1 MTSACCCGTTRIA
14 LAMMMTATRN
24 SASVTIQDPISIAA
38 STVVY
43 WLELLQSLRAAIRKD
58 QHRAA
63 HCCDVHGLGLW
74 NTGLGKLRVPRA
86 SSVGDTGGSIGAPAL
101 DLDHLPDVEPLLR
114 RRPVGQLALPS
125 LEHDGPD
132 HTERSGNQ
140 PLQRYAGIEPCSYA
154 A

>member
-14 LAMMMTATRN
+14 LAIMMTATRN

-38 STVVY
+38 SKGVD

-63 HCCDVHGLGLW
+63 HRCDVHGLGLW
-74 NTGLGKLRVPRA
+74 NTGRGELRVPRA
-86 SSVGDTGGSIGAPAL
+86 TPVGDTGGSIGTPAL
-101 DLDHLPDVEPLLR
+101 DLHHLPDVEPLLR
-114 RRPVGQLALPS
+114 RCPESEIALPS

-132 HTERSGNQ
+132 HTQRS
-140 PLQRYAGIEPCSYA
+140 
-154 A
+154 